1 MGYNSV
7 NTNVGSLV
15 ALQSLNTT
23 QRYLAAIQKRVTT
36 GNIVNDAIDN
46 GASFAVAQRIRSDIA
61 GLTAVNQQLGQG
73 QGVVGIALQGATNI
87 SNTLQAARAT
97 VTRLA
102 DGNLASEQRN
112 QYSQDLSRL
121 VGEIQNFR
129 DNAVFNGVN
138 LLSSGAGNRSVIANA
153 NGNSITLRAQQ
164 ITNAPINAIFL
175 SVAGSNTA
183 GNYQN
188 VITQSFVTLESTVL
202 NALNSLGGDYRRV
215 TNQLVFNNNLITA
228 NTIGLGIVV
237 DADLSEESARL
248 QSIQVRQQLGVQTL
262 GIANNNPQVI
272 LGLFRG
278 Q

>member
-7 NTNVGSLV
+7 NTNIGSLV
-15 ALQSLNTT
+15 ALQALNTT
-23 QRYLAAIQKRVTT
+23 QRALAAVQKRVTT

-87 SNTLQAARAT
+87 SNTLQAARST

-102 DGNLASEQRN
+102 DANLASEQRS
-112 QYSQDLSRL
+112 QYVQDLSRL

-138 LLSSGAGNRSVIANA
+138 LLSVGSGNRNVIANA

-164 ITNAPINAIFL
+164 LSNAPINAIFI
-175 SVAGSNTA
+175 SGTANTS
-183 GNYQN
+183 GDYQN
-188 VITQSFVTLESTVL
+188 VLTQSFVSLESTVL

-215 TNQLVFNNNLITA
+215 TNQLIFNNNLITA

-262 GIANNNPQVI
+262 GIANNNPQTL

-278 Q
+278 G

>member
-175 SVAGSNTA
+175 SGAANTS
-183 GNYQN
+183 GDYQN

-228 NTIGLGIVV
+228 NTVGLGIVV

-278 Q
+278 

>member
-15 ALQSLNTT
+15 ALQSLGTT
-23 QRYLAAIQKRVTT
+23 QRALASVQKRVTT
-36 GNIVNDAIDN
+36 GFIVNDAIDN
-46 GASFAVAQRIRSDIA
+46 GASFAVAQRIRSDIV

-87 SNTLQAARAT
+87 SNTLQAARST

-102 DGNLASEQRN
+102 DANLASEQRN

-138 LLSSGAGNRSVIANA
+138 LLSVGSGNRNVIANA

-164 ITNAPINAIFL
+164 LSNAPINAIFI
-175 SVAGSNTA
+175 SSAANTS

-188 VITQSFVTLESTVL
+188 VLTQSFVTLETTVL

-215 TNQLVFNNNLITA
+215 TNQLTFNNNLITA

-248 QSIQVRQQLGVQTL
+248 QSLQVRQQLGVQTL
-262 GIANNNPQVI
+262 GIANNNPQTL

-278 Q
+278 G